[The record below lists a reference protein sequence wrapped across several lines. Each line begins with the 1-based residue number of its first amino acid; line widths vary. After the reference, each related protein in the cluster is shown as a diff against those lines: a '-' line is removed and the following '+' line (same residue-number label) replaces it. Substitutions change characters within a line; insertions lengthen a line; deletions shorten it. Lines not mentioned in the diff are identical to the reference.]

1 MKKETRLLDY
11 WPILLGATVMIT
23 TPLFLILDTPEVP
36 DQSIDLMVRH
46 TMTEPPPGD
55 ELRLSDSAE
64 EEPQKLVNE
73 SLRENPAPASPS
85 TESNNQPSELEI
97 RTADWRY
104 VGAILSE
111 NDGIAVI
118 ERMRYPERKLKVAE
132 GEKLE
137 GVSVEEVASESVR
150 LTLEDESRELLLTQG
165 PAFKV
170 TEVMIPEETLEDP
183 EILAAVVF
191 AQTLGKYVAGE
202 PDFSSIENPIEPEG
216 DSLHEMMEAI
226 SQAGNLIPP
235 MGGESND
242 DWGAAASEAMSSN
255 PESSMDPSQYPLTEE
270 ARLSFFGYDRLVSQ
284 K

>member
-36 DQSIDLMVRH
+36 DQGIDLIERH
-46 TMTEPPPGD
+46 TMSVARPGAEIKLPDSTE
-55 ELRLSDSAE
+55 AV
-64 EEPQKLVNE
+64 PQILADKSVGE
-73 SLRENPAPASPS
+73 TPAPRSVS
-85 TESNNQPSELEI
+85 LESDNQPSELEI

-111 NDGIAVI
+111 DDGIAII
-118 ERMRYPERKLKVAE
+118 ERMRYPGKKLKVAE

-137 GVSVEEVASESVR
+137 GVLVKRIESESVR
-150 LTLEDESRELLLTQG
+150 LTLDDESRELPLTQG
-165 PAFKV
+165 PAFDV

-202 PDFSSIENPIEPEG
+202 PHFSSIENAIEPEG

-255 PESSMDPSQYPLTEE
+255 PESSMDPSDLPLTEE